1 MKNLHCILML
11 SLASATAAGCKAG
24 EPDENLSSI
33 TLPPG
38 FRISIYAENLEEP
51 RQIAIGDQG
60 TVFAGSGAGKVYA
73 MEDKNSDFI
82 ADGIYVIDRGL
93 DLPTGV
99 EFKSGSLY
107 VGALDRI
114 LRYDNIE
121 AMIDQPPEA
130 NIIKAGLPDKTHH
143 GSRYLRFGPDGFLY
157 VSIGAPC
164 NVCVE
169 DGFAQIRRMR
179 ADGSGEEVYASGVR
193 NSVGMAFSPTAG
205 HLWFTDNGRDLIADD
220 LPADELNE
228 VTQPGQDFGF
238 PYCHQGDLLDAEF
251 GQGKSCA
258 DYVPPAVKLGAHV
271 AALGLAF
278 YTGSMFPPGYTG
290 ALIIA
295 RHGSWN
301 RSEKVGYD
309 LAIVRFDDD
318 GRPLEP
324 EVFASGWLRD
334 GKQWG
339 RPADVMQLADGSLL
353 VSDDMANVIY
363 RIAYAAGSRQ

>member
-1 MKNLHCILML
+1 ML
-11 SLASATAAGCKAG
+11 SLASATAAGCMAA
-24 EPDENLSSI
+24 EPDENLSRI
-33 TLPPG
+33 TLPRG
-38 FRISIYAENLEEP
+38 FSIRIYAENLKEP
-51 RQIAIGDQG
+51 RQLAVGDQG

-73 MEDKNSDFI
+73 IEDKNRDFI

-93 DLPTGV
+93 DRPTGV

-114 LRYDNIE
+114 LRYDGIE
-121 AMIDQPPEA
+121 PIIDQPPA
-130 NIIKAGLPDKTHH
+130 ADIVTAGLPDKTQH
-143 GSRYLRFGPDGFLY
+143 GRRYLRFGPDGLLY
-157 VSIGAPC
+157 VTIGAPC

-179 ADGSGEEVYASGVR
+179 ADGSGEEVYVSGVR
-193 NSVGMAFSPTAG
+193 NSVGMAFSPGTG
-205 HLWFTDNGRDLIADD
+205 RLWFTDNGRDMLGDD
-220 LPADELNE
+220 IPADELNQ

-251 GQGKSCA
+251 GQGKSCT

-278 YTGSMFPPGYTG
+278 YTGSMFPPAYSG

-309 LAIVRFDDD
+309 LAIVRFDAD
-318 GRPLEP
+318 GQPLAP
-324 EVFASGWLRD
+324 EVFASGWLQD

-353 VSDDMANVIY
+353 VSDDVADVIY
-363 RIAYAAGSRQ
+363 RISYAAESSH